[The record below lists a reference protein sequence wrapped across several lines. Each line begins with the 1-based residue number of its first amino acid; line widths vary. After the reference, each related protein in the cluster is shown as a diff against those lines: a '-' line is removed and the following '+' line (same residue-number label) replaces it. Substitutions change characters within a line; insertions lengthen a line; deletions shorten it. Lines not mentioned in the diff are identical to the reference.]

1 MTKITKRE
9 ARKLYDNGTPV
20 KVIPNLANP
29 NHPMWAGYFEK
40 AELKEM
46 DFDKLCDNVQY
57 YHYNDGCGR
66 RLAYYIE

>member
-9 ARKLYDNGTPV
+9 ARKLYDNGIPV

-29 NHPMWAGYFEK
+29 YHELWRCYYEK
-40 AELKEM
+40 IECELN
-46 DFDKLCDNVQY
+46 FDKLCDYVLY
-57 YHYNDGCGR
+57 YHGNDGCGR